1 MSVTLCIG
9 NNCKVRDT
17 CKRYIK
23 NYAGPVTQMLPVI
36 DWSSYGSGKADS
48 NGVEVSYTCGDNSEN
63 YPLLDPIETDEDVMA
78 AALSKL
84 GIPTYNEDGT
94 RRSMELIVADLAR
107 AQWLSLLEWG
117 DTCS

>member
-1 MSVTLCIG
+1 MSVTLCMG

-23 NYAGPVTQMLPVI
+23 NYAGPVIQMLPVI

-63 YPLLDPIETDEDVMA
+63 YPLLDPIETDADVMA

-84 GIPTYNEDGT
+84 GIPEGT
-94 RRSMELIVADLAR
+94 VFIKKGSPHHPPGSVVSGRFL
-107 AQWLSLLEWG
+107 
-117 DTCS
+117 